1 VRFLLDA
8 DLPRSAVEVLRRQ
21 GHEAIHVRDIGLGL
35 ARDSAIAAYAR
46 SRGFCL
52 VTGDPGFV
60 DIRNYPPEQY
70 HGIVVLRLP
79 GDATARDILDLIE
92 QFAGQVEVIER
103 LPGRLAVVQFGRVRL
118 RPQ

>member
-1 VRFLLDA
+1 
-8 DLPRSAVEVLRRQ
+8 
-21 GHEAIHVRDIGLGL
+21 
-35 ARDSAIAAYAR
+35 
-46 SRGFCL
+46 
-52 VTGDPGFV
+52 V